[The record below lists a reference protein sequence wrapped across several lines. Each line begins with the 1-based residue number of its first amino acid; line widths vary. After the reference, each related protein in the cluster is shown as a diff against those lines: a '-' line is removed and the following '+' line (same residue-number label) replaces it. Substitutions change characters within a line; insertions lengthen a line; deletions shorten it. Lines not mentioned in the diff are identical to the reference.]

1 MATHALTT
9 STEGG
14 AGKPAQKAVQA
25 DSIFVG
31 DQVFRTHTEHGDL
44 MLIVKEIGQGIDA
57 GREVFVWIGT
67 LYKLEGE
74 GTGPNASF
82 LGDMTA
88 RPTGSGVWRF
98 PVDLRVHKGVPKDE
112 AD

>member
-1 MATHALTT
+1 
-9 STEGG
+9 
-14 AGKPAQKAVQA
+14 
-25 DSIFVG
+25 
-31 DQVFRTHTEHGDL
+31 
-44 MLIVKEIGQGIDA
+44 
-57 GREVFVWIGT
+57 VFVWIGT

-98 PVDLRVHKGVPKDE
+98 PVDLRVHKGVPADE